1 MFHTAKLLVSK
12 LGFITQTLPDIKPAY
27 KGNKKNIDT
36 QANGGFFLHSLY
48 FLYKICFIQ
57 LFLLPLRRKI
67 SAHMKKNILASLA
80 ALALLCSSTIVDAKP
95 TNVIYLIG
103 DGMGFGAVSSLLL
116 TSDELT
122 GFEMAPVI
130 GLNETGSANNY
141 VTDSPAGGTALAT
154 GTRTCNGF
162 LGVGPDS
169 VQLESILK
177 KAQKM
182 GKKTGIVVNT
192 TLTEATPGAFY
203 AGVTSRKESYKI
215 AQQFTESGVDIAIGA
230 GLTAFIN
237 RPDSIDMTAV
247 LINKGYDVYLDWK
260 QVINTQSEKFVGI
273 LQMSDVH
280 RRNKPSSTKAG
291 AADGAEVC
299 LAAQLAASADDS
311 DTTRFS
317 EPDLYLEKA
326 SIKAIEQLSKN
337 APKGFFLMIESA
349 IIDGYGHNNDAEG
362 MVAEMQEFNRTLLA
376 LIDYVNKHPNTLLVV
391 TADHETGGTAVSYKT
406 HPVNQPQGMQLSFST
421 KGHSGTVVPIFAYGK
436 GAEKFAGIFKN
447 KEIPGIIESIMK

>member
-1 MFHTAKLLVSK
+1 
-12 LGFITQTLPDIKPAY
+12 
-27 KGNKKNIDT
+27 
-36 QANGGFFLHSLY
+36 
-48 FLYKICFIQ
+48 
-57 LFLLPLRRKI
+57 
-67 SAHMKKNILASLA
+67 MKKNILASLA
-80 ALALLCSSTIVDAKP
+80 ALALLCSSTTVYAKP

-116 TSDELT
+116 TSNELT

-130 GLNETGSANNY
+130 GLNETCSANNY

-391 TADHETGGTAVSYKT
+391 TADHETGGTAVSYKM